1 MKDPNTPAAEQLAV
15 RENTAAALFRQ
26 ATDVAHLCREIVL
39 KCVVEIAGR
48 RYVKVEGWM
57 SIAVAHGCIA
67 SIKSVEN
74 IPGEGVKAVAEVKR
88 INDQAVLATAEGFVG
103 VDEPD
108 WYGGEVTRWNKK
120 KNREETKTLPKRTN
134 HAIRA
139 MSQTRSISR
148 VLRAG
153 FSHVVVMI
161 DEKLSTVPY
170 EEISGTEEPEDDDD
184 GKKHHHPERINP
196 DGNPKAPAAAGAA
209 TTAAATGTTA
219 AAGEKPPITVPRDEV
234 IGLRAQFEGGKWE
247 PVAIHFGAKKDT
259 KLGELAEKDLKWWCD
274 TWHPKPFGNKP
285 IPKEDLLLRAALD
298 VAKVEGIKGGD

>member
-15 RENTAAALFRQ
+15 RDNNAAALFRQ

-108 WYGGEVTRWNKK
+108 WYGGEVTRWNKS
-120 KNREETKTLPKRTN
+120 KNKEMTYTLPKRTN
-134 HAIRA
+134 HAIRS

-153 FSHVVVMI
+153 FSHVVVLI

-170 EEISGTEEPEDDDD
+170 EEISGTEEPEEEDE
-184 GKKHHHPERINP
+184 GKKHHKHNHPERINP
-196 DGNPKAPAAAGAA
+196 DGNSKPAAAAGAP
-209 TTAAATGTTA
+209 TTESKA
-219 AAGEKPPITVPRDEV
+219 EKPPVTVPRDEV

-247 PVAIHFGAKKDT
+247 AVAIHFGAKKDT
-259 KLGELAEKDLKWWCD
+259 KLGELAEKDLRWWCD